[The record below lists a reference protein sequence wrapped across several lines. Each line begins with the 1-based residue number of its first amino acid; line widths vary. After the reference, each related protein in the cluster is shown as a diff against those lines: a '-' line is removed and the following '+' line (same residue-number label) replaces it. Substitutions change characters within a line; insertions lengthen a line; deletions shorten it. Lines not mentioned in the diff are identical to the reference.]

1 MTKAQV
7 SKLMSA
13 AGITGNVT
21 GTGQDWEVELPSDS
35 MKQRFRRS
43 VCKLGGFKTGY
54 GSWILRPGYTS
65 PNPYA

>member
-1 MTKAQV
+1 MTKTQV
-7 SKLMSA
+7 SKLMVA

-21 GTGQDWEVELPSDS
+21 GAGQDWEVELASDS

-65 PNPYA
+65 RNLND

>member
-1 MTKAQV
+1 MTKTQV

-13 AGITGNVT
+13 AGITGNLT
-21 GTGQDWEVELPSDS
+21 GTRQDWEVELSSDS

-54 GSWILRPGYTS
+54 GSWILRPNYIS
-65 PNPYA
+65 RNMNE